1 MVFTRPGRTLS
12 RLVQN
17 ALVSIPDIAWIAPFP
32 SPSMARSHGIFQP
45 TLGQLSAS
53 DNLAG
58 TLASILSPRTGG
70 TGVTWHVLV
79 VGAPH
84 EAAGIRNLIQV
95 NVGRRCLK
103 FARLHVA
110 ALAAGSLHLV
120 GQPTAA
126 PLGLPRGAL
135 RRTSVIIAQHAHCGL
150 LRCGLFDKWR
160 VWRRAWSVG
169 AKRR

>member
-12 RLVQN
+12 RLVEN
-17 ALVSIPDIAWIAPFP
+17 AVVSIPDIAWIAPFP

-79 VGAPH
+79 VGAPD

-95 NVGRRCLK
+95 NVERRCLK
-103 FARLHVA
+103 FARLCV
-110 ALAAGSLHLV
+110 V
-120 GQPTAA
+120 
-126 PLGLPRGAL
+126 AL
-135 RRTSVIIAQHAHCGL
+135 RLALFISSGGHLPSPRTSTEGASWGVSLIVARQGRCGAFRCGL
-150 LRCGLFDKWR
+150 LDRWR
-160 VWRRAWSVG
+160 VSRQAWIGG
-169 AKRR
+169 ATRG